1 MMGTEVTEASR
12 TSLPL
17 LAAQMGVW
25 VAQKL
30 EPASLMFNVNQYAD
44 IDGSMDVDVFESA
57 LRQVLAETEALR
69 IKIVEQ
75 KGEVGQEVTSGS
87 DWTLTYLDLASEADP
102 VGKAQHWM
110 RAEMTRSFDL
120 TTGPLFTWAL
130 LKISDRRY
138 FWYQRCHHIVMDGY
152 SCGLV
157 AQRVAEVYTALTR
170 SEPCRETRFR
180 SITRLLDEER
190 EYRSSPQL
198 ERDRAFWSRQPA
210 ADAAPLL
217 LVGRSAAPADVP
229 LRETACL
236 AKETVT
242 DICTAAGLG
251 QSAWP
256 GAVLALSGAYFA
268 QLTGQDAV
276 TLELPVTSRV
286 TAVQRYT
293 PSMLSNILPLT
304 VRVRPEAGIAEVLA
318 DVSSSVRGLLQRQR
332 YRQEDLHS
340 DLGRAG
346 WQRTFGPTINIM
358 SFNYELD
365 FAGQHAVAH
374 PLTNGPVGDL
384 AITITQDADPHMLRV
399 DFDANPALYTR
410 EELAAHLARFQRF
423 VEAVRVDPDRPVG
436 RVEVLDEAER
446 QLVLERWNDTGREV
460 PDGVLP
466 VLFEERVERSPEATA
481 VVFEGVELSYGELN
495 ARANRLARLLVEQ
508 GAGPEQFV
516 AVALPRSL
524 DLVVALLA
532 VLKSG
537 AAYVPV
543 DPDYPAD
550 RIAFMLKDA
559 APALVL
565 TTSGTRVETAEPVLL
580 LDEPGA
586 AAALAVHSDT
596 DVTDADRIAALTAR
610 HPAYVI
616 YTSGSTGAP
625 KGVVVT
631 HAGLANQLGWLAAE
645 TELTSRDV
653 VLARTSVS
661 FDAAGGEL
669 WAPLISG
676 AAVAMASAEV
686 TRDPEQLVAF
696 IGHRGV
702 TVAQFVPS
710 LLAAMPLDERGR
722 GIRVLLSGGEALPAA
737 LAREAAA
744 AWDASVINVYG
755 PTEATIQATAGR
767 LDGLGGDAAT
777 VPIGRPVWNTRVYVL
792 DGLLRPVPDGVAGE
806 VYIAGDQLARG
817 YLNRPALTAER
828 FVADPFGPAGGR
840 LYRTGDVARRTAA
853 GQLEYVGRADDQVK
867 VRGFRIEL
875 GEIESVL
882 AGHPRVGQ
890 AAVVVREDRQGDK
903 RLVGYAVATADAGAL
918 DVQELRAYVAE
929 LMPEYMVPSAVVVL
943 DGLPLTPNGK
953 LDRKAL
959 PAPEFTAAEEG
970 RAPRTMQEKILCQVF
985 AEVLGVERVGID
997 DNFFELG
1004 GDSILALQVVSR
1016 AQQAGLG
1023 ITPKDVFQLR
1033 SVHGLASVVTV
1044 LTDEVS
1050 EDPDAGIGELPPTPM
1065 MRWLFDRNGP
1075 IDHFHQAMVVRTP
1088 AGLTVDDVRAGLGT
1102 VVEHH
1107 DMLRLR
1113 TVHGAADAAATLEVQ
1128 QRGAVDSGA
1137 RVSRIDVCGLSEEE
1151 VQELTRAELGS
1162 AAERLALDA
1171 GVAFTVTW
1179 FDAGPTERGRLLWAI
1194 HHLAVDGVSWRIL
1207 VSDLAAACAA
1217 AATGV
1222 TPSLTRSGTSFR
1234 TWAAQLQQLAVDP
1247 KCTANLATWTA
1258 ALEAGDQSLGPV
1270 ALDPA
1275 RDTES
1280 TLRSIT
1286 LSLPEA
1292 QTAALLTTVP
1302 SAFHATVQDGL
1313 LAALALAVADWR
1325 RRRDFGR
1332 STTVLLDVEGHGREG
1347 LAEPVDLSGT
1357 VGWFTSLYPMLL
1369 DPGEVDWP
1377 DIWAGGEDL
1386 GRAFKRVKEQVR
1398 EFSANGT
1405 EFGLLRYLNTETGA
1419 ELSALPKPQIG
1430 FNYLGRFDVSSAS
1443 DGGDWAAVPEFGL
1456 VGSGDASMAVAH
1468 AIEINAVTENHADGA
1483 RLTVRWTWPQALF
1496 PDATVRDLAETWFRV
1511 LDALAA
1517 HGHRP
1522 DAGGHT
1528 PSDLSLVDLSQS
1540 EIDAFESELDSEW
1553 GTW

>member
-1 MMGTEVTEASR
+1 MTEASR
-12 TSLPL
+12 ASLPL

-44 IDGSMDVDVFESA
+44 IEGSLDVDVFEAA

-87 DWTLTYLDLASEADP
+87 DWTLTYLDLAGEADP
-102 VGKAQHWM
+102 PGKAQQWM

-170 SEPCRETRFR
+170 SEPCRETRFK
-180 SITRLLDEER
+180 SLTRLLDEER

-198 ERDRAFWSRQPA
+198 EHDRAFWSRQPA

-217 LVGRSAAPADVP
+217 PAGRSAAPADVP

-268 QLTGQDAV
+268 KLTGQDAV
-276 TLELPVTSRV
+276 TLELPVTSRA

-304 VRVRPEAGIAEVLA
+304 VRVRPGVGIAEVLA

-346 WQRTFGPTINIM
+346 GQRTFGPTINIM
-358 SFNYELD
+358 SFNYDLD
-365 FAGQHAVAH
+365 FAGQRAVAH

-384 AITITQDADPHMLRV
+384 AITVTQDANPHMLRV

-410 EELAAHLARFQRF
+410 EELSAHLARFQRL
-423 VEAVRVDPDRPVG
+423 VEAVRVDPDRPVSG
-436 RVEVLDEAER
+436 VEVLDEAER
-446 QLVLERWNDTGREV
+446 RLVLEQWNDTRHTV

-466 VLFEERVERSPEATA
+466 VLFEEQVERSPEATA

-495 ARANRLARLLVEQ
+495 ARVNRLARLLVEQ
-508 GAGPEQFV
+508 GAGPERFV

-524 DLVVALLA
+524 ELVVALLA

-543 DPDYPAD
+543 DPDYPAE

-559 APALVL
+559 APILVL
-565 TTSGTRVETAEPVLL
+565 TTSGTRIETAAPVLL
-580 LDEPGA
+580 LDEPGT

-596 DVTDADRIAALTAR
+596 DVTDADRIAVLTAR
-610 HPAYVI
+610 HPVYVI

-631 HAGLANQLGWLAAE
+631 HAGLTNQLCWLAAA
-645 TELTSRDV
+645 TELTSQDV
-653 VLARTSVS
+653 VLARTPVS

-669 WAPLISG
+669 WAPLVSG
-676 AAVAMASAEV
+676 AAVAMASAEA
-686 TRDPEQLVAF
+686 TRDPEQLLAF
-696 IGHRGV
+696 IGRQGV

-722 GIRVLLSGGEALPAA
+722 GIRALLSGGEALPAA

-744 AWDASVINVYG
+744 AWDASVINLYG

-828 FVADPFGPAGGR
+828 FVADPFGPVGGR
-840 LYRTGDVARRTAA
+840 LYRTGDVARRAAA
-853 GQLEYVGRADDQVK
+853 GQLEYVGRVDDQVK

-882 AGHPRVGQ
+882 TGHPAVTQ
-890 AAVVVREDRQGDK
+890 ATVIVREDRPGDK
-903 RLVGYAVATADAGAL
+903 RLVGYVVSTADPL
-918 DVQELRAYVAE
+918 TLRTHVAKV
-929 LMPEYMVPSAVVVL
+929 LPEYMVPSVIVPL
-943 DGLPLTPNGK
+943 DALPLTPNGK
-953 LDRKAL
+953 LDRRAL
-959 PAPEFTAAEEG
+959 PAPEFTASAEG
-970 RAPRTMQEKILCQVF
+970 RAPRTPQEEILCQIF
-985 AEVLGVERVGID
+985 AEVLGVEQVSID

-1004 GDSILALQVVSR
+1004 GDSILALQVVGR

-1065 MRWLFDRNGP
+1065 MRWLFDKNGP

-1088 AGLTVDDVRAGLGT
+1088 AGLTVDDVRAGLGA
-1102 VVEHH
+1102 VVERH

-1113 TVHGAADAAATLEVQ
+1113 TVYGAADATPTLEVQ
-1128 QRGAVDSGA
+1128 QRDAVDSGA

-1151 VQELTRAELGS
+1151 VHELTRTELAA
-1162 AAERLALDA
+1162 AAERLAPDV

-1179 FDAGPTERGRLLWAI
+1179 FDAGPTEHGRLLWVI

-1222 TPSLTRSGTSFR
+1222 TPSLSVTGTPFR
-1234 TWAAQLQQLAVDP
+1234 TWATQLQQLAMDP
-1247 KCTANLATWTA
+1247 KRVANLPTWTA
-1258 ALEAGDQSLGPV
+1258 ALEADDQSLGPV

-1280 TLRSIT
+1280 TLRSVT

-1302 SAFHATVQDGL
+1302 SAFHATVQDAL
-1313 LAALALAVADWR
+1313 LAGLALAVADWR
-1325 RRRDFGR
+1325 RRRNFGQ
-1332 STTVLLDVEGHGREG
+1332 STAVLLNVEGHGRES

-1386 GRAFKRVKEQVR
+1386 GRAFKCVKEQVR

-1419 ELSALPKPQIG
+1419 ELAALPTPQIG
-1430 FNYLGRFDVSSAS
+1430 FNYLGRFDVSSAP
-1443 DGGDWAAVPEFGL
+1443 DGGDWGAVPEFGL
-1456 VGSGDASMAVAH
+1456 VGGGDASMAVTH
-1468 AIEINAVTENHADGA
+1468 AIEINSVTENHADGA

-1496 PDATVRDLAETWFRV
+1496 SDATVRDLAETWFRV

>member
-12 TSLPL
+12 TALPL

-44 IDGSMDVDVFESA
+44 IDGSMDVDVFGSA

-75 KGEVGQEVTSGS
+75 KGEVGQDLTSDS

-102 VGKAQHWM
+102 VGKAQQWM
-110 RAEMTRSFDL
+110 RAEMTRSFEL
-120 TTGPLFTWAL
+120 TTGPLFKWAL

-157 AQRVAEVYTALTR
+157 AQRVAEVYTALIR
-170 SEPCRETRFR
+170 SEPCRETRFK

-198 ERDRAFWSRQPA
+198 EHDRAFWSRQPA

-217 LVGRSAAPADVP
+217 LAGRSAAPADVP

-268 QLTGQDAV
+268 KLTGQDAI
-276 TLELPVTSRV
+276 TLELPVTSRA

-304 VRVRPEAGIAEVLA
+304 VRVRPGVGIAEVLA

-346 WQRTFGPTINIM
+346 GQRTFGPTINIM

-365 FAGQHAVAH
+365 FAGQRAVAH

-384 AITITQDADPHMLRV
+384 AITVTQDADPHMLRV

-410 EELAAHLARFQRF
+410 EELSAHLARFQRF

-446 QLVLERWNDTGREV
+446 RLVLEQWNDTGREV

-466 VLFEERVERSPEATA
+466 VLFEEQVERSPEAAA

-508 GAGPEQFV
+508 GAGPERFV

-550 RIAFMLKDA
+550 RIAFILKDA
-559 APALVL
+559 APILVL
-565 TTSGTRVETAEPVLL
+565 STCGTRIETAAPVLL
-580 LDEPGA
+580 LDEPGT

-596 DVTDADRIAALTAR
+596 DVTDADRIAVLTAR
-610 HPAYVI
+610 HPVYVI

-631 HAGLANQLGWLAAE
+631 HAGLTNQLCWLAAE
-645 TELTSRDV
+645 TELTSQDV
-653 VLARTSVS
+653 VLARTPVS

-669 WAPLISG
+669 WAPLVSG
-676 AAVAMASAEV
+676 AAVAMASAEA
-686 TRDPEQLVAF
+686 TRDPEQLLAF

-722 GIRVLLSGGEALPAA
+722 GIRALLSGGEALPAA

-744 AWDASVINVYG
+744 AWDASVINLYG

-828 FVADPFGPAGGR
+828 FVADPFGPVGGR
-840 LYRTGDVARRTAA
+840 LYRTGDVARRTVA
-853 GQLEYVGRADDQVK
+853 GQLEYVGRVDDQVK

-882 AGHPRVGQ
+882 TGHPRVGQ
-890 AAVVVREDRQGDK
+890 AAVVVREDRPGDK
-903 RLVGYAVATADAGAL
+903 RLVGYVVSTADPL
-918 DVQELRAYVAE
+918 TLRTQVAKV
-929 LMPEYMVPSAVVVL
+929 LPEYMVPSVIVPL
-943 DGLPLTPNGK
+943 DALPLTPNGK
-953 LDRKAL
+953 LDRRAL
-959 PAPEFTAAEEG
+959 PAPEFTANTEG
-970 RAPRTMQEKILCQVF
+970 RAPRTLQEEVLCQIF
-985 AEVLGVERVGID
+985 AEVLGVEQVSID

-1004 GDSILALQVVSR
+1004 GDSILALQVVGR

-1065 MRWLFDRNGP
+1065 MRWLFDKNGP

-1088 AGLTVDDVRAGLGT
+1088 AGLTVDDVRAGLGA
-1102 VVEHH
+1102 VVERH

-1113 TVHGAADAAATLEVQ
+1113 TVYGAADATPTLEVQ
-1128 QRGAVDSGA
+1128 QRDAVDSGA

-1151 VQELTRAELGS
+1151 VHELTRAEL
-1162 AAERLALDA
+1162 AAAAQRLAPDA

-1179 FDAGPTERGRLLWAI
+1179 FDAGPTEHGRLLWVI

-1222 TPSLTRSGTSFR
+1222 TPSLSVTGTSFR
-1234 TWAAQLQQLAVDP
+1234 TWAAQLQQLAMDP
-1247 KCTANLATWTA
+1247 KCVANLPTWTA
-1258 ALEAGDQSLGPV
+1258 ALEADDQSLGPV

-1302 SAFHATVQDGL
+1302 SAFHATVQDAL
-1313 LAALALAVADWR
+1313 LAGLALAVADWR
-1325 RRRDFGR
+1325 RRRNFGQ
-1332 STTVLLDVEGHGREG
+1332 STAVLLNVEGHGRES

-1377 DIWAGGEDL
+1377 DIWASGEDL
-1386 GRAFKRVKEQVR
+1386 GRAFKCVKEQVR

-1419 ELSALPKPQIG
+1419 KLAALPTPQIG
-1430 FNYLGRFDVSSAS
+1430 FNYLGRFDVSSAP
-1443 DGGDWAAVPEFGL
+1443 DGGDWGAVPEFGL
-1456 VGSGDASMAVAH
+1456 VGGGDASMAVAH

-1496 PDATVRDLAETWFRV
+1496 SDATVRDLAETWFRV